1 MQDFEIFSLNKFRK
15 IKNNYYENKDEC
27 SKHSKEW
34 KQTNPRFKL
43 FDQTHFHAGDMI
55 DINKY
60 GLLPLRYV
68 YSDDNENV
76 NIKKEKTEL
85 VFKLYKNI
93 NYESVFNTYMY
104 MFNKFKKG
112 IFVII
117 RDNKLLLFLPFSNAY
132 YKNNW
137 YKKTYFSIEEKK
149 LLETEDYNK
158 IKPRLDK
165 SIIEFQKKYPDQ
177 FRKYKI
183 NLDRKKWQANNCFFR
198 NQYPIYEG
206 ELTNNIYKNMLDE
219 LLKNRKIPN
228 IEFFINNRDFP
239 ILKNDYTEPY
249 EHLFDSDNI
258 KIEKEYQFKKMA
270 PIFSKSITNKFA
282 DILIP
287 TNDDWMMASNKFY
300 TADCSNTYHKNQI
313 EKWNYDWSK
322 KKNIC
327 IFRGGATGCG
337 ITINNNMRL
346 KAANISINYSDILD
360 AGITD
365 WNAKPKKYMG
375 HPIEVIDSTNFR
387 FKLANKI
394 NNIEKSNYKY
404 ILNIDGHVSAFRL
417 SSELSMNSV
426 VLLVTSPYKLWFS
439 DMLVPFIHYIP
450 VRADLEDLIDQI
462 NWCIEN
468 DSKCKEIAHNA
479 KLFFNKY
486 LTKEGIFDYL
496 QEIFGKIYSN
506 KNFKNLLDI
515 KFSKKNIAYISCF
528 RDKGDGKRE
537 KQRKIFIQ
545 LMSKLLKPYCNF
557 HIYIIEQSKD
567 NEFFN
572 IGKLKNIGY
581 IISKSEKKFDHYI
594 FSDIDTIPDYD
605 LMEYIIKKTDKP
617 ICLANRGTRYQS
629 KNNKSGKPF
638 LGALISFSG
647 KIFEKING
655 YPNNFWGWGGE
666 DDAVINRLSNNKYN
680 SVYYPKK
687 GSIIDFEE
695 SLDMSVI
702 NIETKIKSEQKDLVK
717 YEKLYEDLKSW
728 DSNGINKLNYNI
740 IDRIEINEYT
750 SQIKVYLLKKKDEI
764 KYPNWFPKPLD
775 NYKSIETIVKNKWK
789 DISIEYL

>member
-1 MQDFEIFSLNKFRK
+1 MEDFKIFSLNKFRK
-15 IKNNYYENKDEC
+15 IKNNYYEDKNEC
-27 SKHSKEW
+27 LKHSKEW
-34 KQTNPRFKL
+34 KQTNPRFKT
-43 FDQTHFHAGDMI
+43 FDQTHFHAGDMN

-68 YSDDNENV
+68 YSNENKEID
-76 NIKKEKTEL
+76 IKKEGTEE

-93 NYESVFNTYMY
+93 DYNSVFNTFTY

-137 YKKTYFSIEEKK
+137 YKKTYFSMEEKK

-158 IKPRLDK
+158 IKPKLDQ

-206 ELTNNIYKNMLDE
+206 ELTNNVYKNMLEE

-228 IEFFINNRDFP
+228 VEFFINNRDFP
-239 ILKNDYTEPY
+239 ILKIDYTEPY
-249 EHLFDSDNI
+249 EHLFDANNV

-270 PIFSKSITNKFA
+270 PIFSKSITDKFA
-282 DILIP
+282 DILMP
-287 TNDDWMMASNKFY
+287 TNDDWLMASNKFY
-300 TADCSNTYHKNQI
+300 TADCSNSYRKNQI

-337 ITINNNMRL
+337 ITIDNNMRL
-346 KAANISINYSDILD
+346 KAASISINYPDILD

-365 WNAKPKKYMG
+365 WNAKPKKYTG
-375 HPIEVIDSTNFR
+375 CPVEVIDSTNFR

-439 DMLVPFIHYIP
+439 NMLVPFIHYIP
-450 VRADLEDLIDQI
+450 IKSNLEDLIDTI
-462 NWCIEN
+462 NWCIDN
-468 DSKCKEIAHNA
+468 DSKCKDIASNA
-479 KLFFNKY
+479 KLFFDKY
-486 LTKEGIFDYL
+486 LTKDGIFNYL
-496 QEIFGKIYSN
+496 EDMLGKIYSN
-506 KNFKNLLDI
+506 KNFKNLLDV
-515 KFSKKNIAYISCF
+515 KFTKKNIAYISCF
-528 RDKGDGKRE
+528 RDKGDGKRD
-537 KQRKIFIQ
+537 KQRKIFVQ
-545 LMSKLLKPYCNF
+545 LMSKILKPYCNF
-557 HIYIIEQSKD
+557 HIYIIEQSED
-567 NEFFN
+567 NELFN

-581 IISKSEKKFDHYI
+581 VISKSETKYDHYI

-605 LMEYIIKKTDKP
+605 LMEYIIKKGDKP
-617 ICLANRGTRYQS
+617 ICLASRGTRYQS
-629 KNNKSGKPF
+629 KNDKSGKPF
-638 LGALISFSG
+638 LGALLSFSG
-647 KIFEKING
+647 TIFEKING

-666 DDAVINRLSNNKYN
+666 DDAVINRLLYNKYK

-687 GSIIDFEE
+687 GGIIDFEE
-695 SLDMSVI
+695 GGNMSTIDVV
-702 NIETKIKSEQKDLVK
+702 TKFKNEKKDLIK
-717 YEKLYEDLKSW
+717 YEKLYGDLELWKL
-728 DSNGINKLNYNI
+728 NGINSLNYNI
-740 IDRIEINEYT
+740 IDRHQINEYT
-750 SQIKVYLLKKKDEI
+750 TQIKVDLLKKRDED
-764 KYPNWFPKPLD
+764 KYPDWFPGPIN
-775 NYKSIETIVKNKWK
+775 NYISIQTSIKLKWK
-789 DISIEYL
+789 DIKIEYL